1 MSTLAALAPDSVFRS
16 VALALIHFLWQ
27 GALVA
32 LLLAGA
38 NRVLRRAS
46 ARARYAAACAALLL
60 MAALP
65 AATFARLR
73 PRGSASARPALAT
86 ASAAAMP
93 AAAASAGPA
102 RDGRGRP
109 DALAT
114 AAPWIVAGWLA
125 GVCLLSL
132 RFLAG
137 TAAARRLAHRGTRQA
152 DPAWQDRLSIL
163 ARTLGIRRMIRLLE
177 SAVVEVPTVVGLVR
191 PIVLLPVG
199 LATGLSAS
207 QIESLLVH
215 ELAHIRRSDSL
226 VNLLQAL
233 AETLL
238 FYHPAVWWVS
248 ECIRA
253 ERENACDDLAV
264 AATGDAVAYA
274 RALLELAERRETLP
288 VTAFAADGGQLWSR
302 ISRLVPPATRGDS
315 GSSPRWVA
323 GVLVLGGVLALGAAS
338 EVPSGESASGLPAPV
353 VFVAAARL
361 GESAPAT
368 PTQEAKPAALAPTP
382 AKSSPQARP
391 RPEAAPQ
398 TQEPARGLLSPDDL
412 VAFRIH
418 GATPE
423 FIGEIIALGYTRA
436 TPDQLV
442 ALRIHDVTPE
452 YVRAMKAIFGTLTL
466 DDVVAF
472 RIHGVNAEDQGKLE
486 ALLGRLSA
494 DDALAMRIHGAD
506 PDYVKGF
513 RDAGFSSIT
522 ADDVVALRIHGATP
536 EYARAL
542 KAQGFADLS
551 PDDLVA
557 FRIHGVTPEFVS
569 AIHALG
575 YPSLTPEEVTA
586 FRIHGVTPE
595 SIRAMNERAGEH
607 LSPDELIDW
616 RIHARSRSAD
626 NHKESAHKEEKP

>member
-1 MSTLAALAPDSVFRS
+1 MSTLAALAADSVFRS

-65 AATFARLR
+65 AATFVRMRARD
-73 PRGSASARPALAT
+73 SARPALAT

-93 AAAASAGPA
+93 ATAPPA
-102 RDGRGRP
+102 RPPRDARGRP
-109 DALAT
+109 DALAA

-132 RFLAG
+132 RFLGGTLAG
-137 TAAARRLAHRGTRQA
+137 RRLARRGTRRA
-152 DPAWQDRLSIL
+152 DPEWQDRLSFL
-163 ARTLGIRRMIRLLE
+163 ARRLGIRRVIRLLE

-238 FYHPAVWWVS
+238 FYHPAVWWAS

-274 RALLELAERRETLP
+274 RTLLELAERRETLP
-288 VTAFAADGGQLWSR
+288 VTAVAADGGRLWSR
-302 ISRLVPPATRGDS
+302 ISRLVTPAMRSDS
-315 GSSPRWVA
+315 GASPRWVA
-323 GVLVLGGVLALGAAS
+323 GALVLGAVLALGAAS
-338 EVPSGESASGLPAPV
+338 GVPPGESGGPLP
-353 VFVAAARL
+353 VAAEQPEPARTTP
-361 GESAPAT
+361 ETAPA
-368 PTQEAKPAALAPTP
+368 QEAKPPSATAAPQPQPKP
-382 AKSSPQARP
+382 A
-391 RPEAAPQ
+391 AAPQ
-398 TQEPARGLLSPDDL
+398 TREPARGLLSPDDL

-418 GATPE
+418 GVTPE

-442 ALRIHDVTPE
+442 ALRIHGVTPE
-452 YVRAMKAIFGTLTL
+452 YVREMTAILGTLTL
-466 DDVVAF
+466 DDAVAF
-472 RIHGVNAEDQGKLE
+472 RIHGVDAESLRKLE
-486 ALLGRLSA
+486 ALLGKLSA
-494 DDALAMRIHGAD
+494 DEALAMRIHGVDAE
-506 PDYVKGF
+506 YVAGL
-513 RDAGFSSIT
+513 RDAGFPSPSP
-522 ADDVVALRIHGATP
+522 DEVVALRIHGATP
-536 EYARAL
+536 EFARAM
-542 KAQGFADLS
+542 KAQGFSPLS
-551 PDDLVA
+551 LDDLVA
-557 FRIHGVTPEFVS
+557 FRIHGVTPEYVA
-569 AIHALG
+569 AIRGLG
-575 YPSLTPEEVTA
+575 YASLSADEVTA

-595 SIRAMNERAGEH
+595 SIRTMNQRAGER
-607 LSPDELIDW
+607 LSPDELVDW
-616 RIHARSRSAD
+616 QIHSRSRARPSTD
-626 NHKESAHKEEKP
+626 KEAEP

>member
-1 MSTLAALAPDSVFRS
+1 MSTLAALDPDSVFRS

-38 NRVLRRAS
+38 NRVLRRSS

-65 AATFARLR
+65 AATFLRLR

-86 ASAAAMP
+86 ASAAGMP
-93 AAAASAGPA
+93 AAAASARPP
-102 RDGRGRP
+102 RDARGRP

-114 AAPWIVAGWLA
+114 ASPWIVAGWLA

-137 TAAARRLAHRGTRQA
+137 TVATRRLAHRGTQQA
-152 DPAWQDRLSIL
+152 DPAWQDRLSFL
-163 ARTLGIRRMIRLLE
+163 ARRLGIRRMIRLLE

-302 ISRLVPPATRGDS
+302 ISRLVPPATRGES
-315 GSSPRWVA
+315 GAFPRWVA

-338 EVPSGESASGLPAPV
+338 EVPSGESASGHPGPV
-353 VFVAAARL
+353 VTVAASQP

-368 PTQEAKPAALAPTP
+368 PTEEAKPPAPAPTQ
-382 AKSSPQARP
+382 AKSSPQARS
-391 RPEAAPQ
+391 RTEAALQ

-418 GATPE
+418 GVTPE

-472 RIHGVNAEDQGKLE
+472 RIHGVNAEDQLQLE
-486 ALLGRLSA
+486 ALLGKLSA
-494 DDALAMRIHGAD
+494 DDAVAMRIHGAD

-513 RDAGFSSIT
+513 RDAGFSSPSP
-522 ADDVVALRIHGATP
+522 DEVVALRIHGATP
-536 EYARAL
+536 EFARAM
-542 KAQGFADLS
+542 KAQGFSQLS
-551 PDDLVA
+551 LDDLVA
-557 FRIHGVTPEFVS
+557 FRIHGITPEYVA
-569 AIHALG
+569 AIRGLG
-575 YPSLTPEEVTA
+575 YASLSADEVTA

-595 SIRAMNERAGEH
+595 SIRTMNQRAGER
-607 LSPDELIDW
+607 LSPDELVDW
-616 RIHARSRSAD
+616 QIHSRSRARPSTD
-626 NHKESAHKEEKP
+626 KEAEP